1 MGETD
6 SEDRQKQAGW
16 LKKAGVVFLV
26 LSLLS
31 SVSLCIFLMLQVG
44 RLEKDV
50 GELNALL
57 EEYSTQDEEMTSQKN
72 SGINVENTENDE
84 TNTAEED
91 NSDERQQEPLQ
102 VETIPEEAQA
112 DSDPE
117 LDENLRKIYLTFDD
131 GPSSNTDKI
140 LDILAE
146 YDVKATFFVIG
157 KTDQRSKDALLRI
170 VEEGH
175 TLAMHSYTH
184 KYGEVY
190 GSVESFAADFTKL
203 QDYLYEVTGVK
214 SMIYRFP
221 GGSSN
226 KLKARKL
233 DMQEYISWLDEQ
245 GVVYFDW
252 NVASGD
258 AAART
263 LSADEIVKNCMD
275 GLKRNYKTSVVLMHD
290 AAGRPTT
297 VEALPRLLEEILSME
312 DTVILPITENTRL
325 VQHVKAS
332 DKTENKTSD
341 GGNEVSENTEGQTQ
355 EATED

>member
-1 MGETD
+1 MCEAD
-6 SEDRQKQAGW
+6 SGDRQKQAGW
-16 LKKAGVVFLV
+16 LKKAGVVFLAV
-26 LSLLS
+26 SLLC
-31 SVSLCIFLMLQVG
+31 SVSLCIFLMFQVG
-44 RLEKDV
+44 RLEEDV
-50 GELNALL
+50 GELKSLL
-57 EEYSTQDEEMTSQKN
+57 EEQSARNEEMTSQKKSEADVEDTEN
-72 SGINVENTENDE
+72 SGSDA
-84 TNTAEED
+84 AEGD
-91 NSDERQQEPLQ
+91 NSDRQQEPLQ
-102 VETIPEEAQA
+102 VETIPEEAQV
-112 DSDPE
+112 DSDLE
-117 LDENLRKIYLTFDD
+117 LDENIRKIYLTFDD

-157 KTDQRSKDALLRI
+157 KTDQRSREALVRI

-184 KYGEVY
+184 KYDEVY
-190 GSVESFAADFTKL
+190 GSVESFAEDFTKL

-214 SMIYRFP
+214 SMVYRFP

-233 DMQEYISWLDEQ
+233 EMREYIDWLNEQ

-275 GLKRNYKTSVVLMHD
+275 GLKKNYKTSVILMHD
-290 AAGRPTT
+290 ASGRPTT

-312 DTVILPITENTRL
+312 DTVILPITGNTRP
-325 VQHVKAS
+325 VQHVKVS
-332 DKTENKTSD
+332 DEKENE
-341 GGNEVSENTEGQTQ
+341 GSEDIGSQTQ